1 MTWVTGAAI
10 YFIIWWM
17 TLFLVLPFGVRRD
30 NQIEEGNDPG
40 APAMSR
46 MWIKALINTGV
57 ALVVWAIVYA
67 IIEFDLITLDDF
79 GITR

>member
-1 MTWVTGAAI
+1 MTLVTAAAI

-30 NQIEEGNDPG
+30 SQIEEGNDPG
-40 APAMSR
+40 APVLSR
-46 MWIKALINTGV
+46 MWVKAAVNSGV
-57 ALVVWAIVYA
+57 ALVVWAIVYV
-67 IIEFDLITLDDF
+67 IIAFDLITLDDF

>member
-1 MTWVTGAAI
+1 MSLVTGAAI

-46 MWIKALINTGV
+46 MWVKVAVNTGV

-67 IIEFDLITLDDF
+67 IIEFDLITLDDL
-79 GITR
+79 GISR